1 VDKGWLKNRV
11 KASPKGRLL
20 VTATNEQ
27 QAVRP
32 AQIPCNK
39 KTLDYIL
46 NKKFKKI
53 SYLKQ

>member
-27 QAVRP
+27 QAVSP

-39 KTLDYIL
+39 ETLDYS
-46 NKKFKKI
+46 FKKAQFKI
-53 SYLKQ
+53 FSY